1 MNVAAT
7 DPAGPPP
14 PRSRGPADSGI
25 LTYLGAAHFIN
36 DMLTGSLAGL
46 LPLLEA
52 VFHLNYAAL
61 GLLVT
66 LQNLT
71 SSFVQPAFGAL
82 SDRRPMTWLLPLGPA
97 LAAIGLF
104 ALGRM
109 PTVGLLY
116 VAVGVMGLGSASF
129 HPEGSRAAHNAGGSR
144 KGYAQAMFQVGGNL
158 GFACGPLLVPLLLDR
173 TGLAGT
179 VWLLIPGGLM
189 ALAGVAAQARLLRS
203 RSDAE
208 AGNARRRARAEREA
222 GAARQR
228 AGAAQLWP
236 LAALLTIIALRSFIQ
251 LGLASFIPLEFVRV
265 RHETA
270 ALGATM
276 SFVFLAAGGVG
287 TLVGGLLSDRVGS
300 IRIVRISMIAAVP
313 LMLVLPDLGGAWFVA
328 DLIALGFVVLSTFAV
343 TVTLGQ
349 AYMPG
354 AVGVSSGLT
363 IGLSVGAGG
372 LGTVILGAVA
382 DAIGIVGMLRLLF
395 LLPVLAFAV
404 SLVLSAPQP
413 DALAEAAS

>member
-1 MNVAAT
+1 MSEGGAA
-7 DPAGPPP
+7 PLEAA
-14 PRSRGPADSGI
+14 PRARRAADSGI
-25 LTYLGAAHFIN
+25 LAYLGVAHFTN
-36 DMLTGSLAGL
+36 DMLTGAVAGL
-46 LPLLEA
+46 LPLLDA

-61 GLLVT
+61 GFLVT

-97 LAAIGLF
+97 LAAVGLF

-109 PTVGLLY
+109 PTVALLY
-116 VAVGVMGLGSASF
+116 VAVAILGLGSASF
-129 HPEGSRAAHNAGGSR
+129 HPEGSRAAHNAGGDQ
-144 KGYAQAMFQVGGNL
+144 KGYAQAVFQVGGNL

-179 VWLLIPGGLM
+179 AWLLVPGAAM
-189 ALAGVAAQARLLRS
+189 ATAGVMAQGRLRRS
-203 RSDAE
+203 RAAAE
-208 AGNARRRARAEREA
+208 AGDARRAARAKSHAERARA
-222 GAARQR
+222 QR
-228 AGAAQLWP
+228 GRLWP
-236 LAALLTIIALRSFIQ
+236 LVALLSIIALRSFVQ
-251 LGLASFIPLEFVRV
+251 LGLASFIPLDFVHV
-265 RHETA
+265 RHESA

-276 SFVFLAAGGVG
+276 SFVFLAAGGIG
-287 TLVGGLLSDRVGS
+287 TFVGGLLSDRVGS
-300 IRIVRISMIAAVP
+300 IRIVRLSMIAAVP
-313 LMLVLPDLGGAWFVA
+313 LMAVVPDLGGVWFIL

-372 LGTVILGAVA
+372 VGTVLLGALA

-395 LLPVLAFAV
+395 LLPALAF
-404 SLVLSAPQP
+404 VLSLLLSPPPA
-413 DALAEAAS
+413 AEGVASA